1 MSSVAILA
9 QAILSQVVA
18 LEALLLACSSDGDGD
33 RGRGVDAH
41 CGGCAREGLLP
52 RVDVS
57 PRGGRGSTGIRVP
70 CKLPRVR
77 ALRAA
82 LPSRGCVAQGVVTRG
97 GQHALAPRRRR
108 PVRG

>member
-1 MSSVAILA
+1 MWRSS
-9 QAILSQVVA
+9 AILSQVVA
-18 LEALLLACSSDGDGD
+18 REALLLPCSSDSDGD

-52 RVDVS
+52 RGDVS
-57 PRGGRGSTGIRVP
+57 FRGGRGSTGIRMP
-70 CKLPRVR
+70 CTLPRVR

-82 LPSRGCVAQGVVTRG
+82 LPSRSCVAHGVVTRG

-108 PVRG
+108 PVCG